1 MTRLA
6 WVGGVALWYS
16 ACPGLQTQPCQ
27 KKKKEE
33 EDKSSLSQNNIYTL
47 TRLWSTVS
55 LLRAT
60 TARNHGTRSTAQDVA
75 FCALIQIHEALGFTP
90 SVAKKRREGNDKRKK
105 QPERQRDGSAV
116 KSAYRSCSCSDG
128 SSAIPHPLRVVSN
141 TEPRRL
147 ATPPRDFLDTVLVQ
161 TTSHTHK
168 VHNKVTMCCCYYYFG
183 DLRQSF
189 SV

>member
-27 KKKKEE
+27 KKKKKKKEE

-47 TRLWSTVS
+47 TWLWSTVS

-105 QPERQRDGSAV
+105 QLERQRDGSAV
-116 KSAYRSCSCSDG
+116 KSAYRSCSGWEFSYPTPTAG
-128 SSAIPHPLRVVSN
+128 GFQHRTQEAGNSSSGLPGHCTGANHLPH
-141 TEPRRL
+141 T
-147 ATPPRDFLDTVLVQ
+147 
-161 TTSHTHK
+161 
-168 VHNKVTMCCCYYYFG
+168 
-183 DLRQSF
+183 
-189 SV
+189 